1 MKKTLLG
8 LLAIAILSFG
18 VMVDSA
24 SASND
29 QYKAALAPVR
39 RAKNEQV
46 RVINKQID
54 AIQAKI
60 DAEAANTAMSQAQK
74 SKNLQKYQNEIFKL
88 EQKKDQINAK
98 YKADKK
104 ALKAKYK

>member
-1 MKKTLLG
+1 MKKKLLG

-18 VMVDSA
+18 VIDAANATS
-24 SASND
+24 D

-39 RAKNEQV
+39 RAKNAQV
-46 RVINKQID
+46 RVINNQID

-60 DAEAANTAMSQAQK
+60 DAEAVNTTMSDTQR

-88 EQKKDQINAK
+88 EQKKEQINAK

-104 ALKAKYK
+104 ALKAKYR